1 MSLSVDQTLLKNLVV
16 TLLSYIYILS
26 MIFVAKKTEKIFMW
40 SQKTSRKVL
49 HILIGNFPFI
59 LPFFSESIFPVMVAA
74 PFVLLTFLVS
84 PYSPIKS
91 LKGILFGLQD
101 TTERGHPLGLVFYA
115 ISYTVLAAFFFDT
128 SYVIAAGILPMAYG
142 DGAASL
148 VGERFARRKYRI
160 LSQKSIEGS
169 LAVFAGSLL
178 SLLCGLLF
186 YSLFYPFSAVEMI
199 GLSVWTAG
207 IATVVEA
214 LSPLGFDNITVPI
227 LCAISFFLIRG
238 R

>member
-1 MSLSVDQTLLKNLVV
+1 MPLFADQTLFTNLIVM
-16 TLLSYIYILS
+16 LLSYIYIIS
-26 MIFVAKKTEKIFMW
+26 MIFVSNKMGKIFMW

-101 TTERGHPLGLVFYA
+101 TTEKGHPLGLVYYA
-115 ISYTVLAAFFFDT
+115 ISYTVLAASFFYT
-128 SYVIAAGILPMAYG
+128 PYVIAAGILPMAYG
-142 DGAASL
+142 DGVAAL
-148 VGERFARRKYRI
+148 IGERYGRRKYKI
-160 LSQKSIEGS
+160 LGQKSVEGS
-169 LAVFAGSLL
+169 LTVFAGSFL
-178 SLLCGLLF
+178 SLLCSLVF
-186 YSLFYPFSAVEMI
+186 YSLFYQFSAVEMVS
-199 GLSVWTAG
+199 LSLWTAV

-214 LSPLGFDNITVPI
+214 ISPLGFDNLTVPI
-227 LCAISFFLIRG
+227 ICAVSFFLMRG